1 MLLFIFRIC
10 DLVNLPQIKTFLPIS
25 ASKHIS
31 HRTLWKTL
39 RRQKMAKALLGSF
52 SAPLCLFLHVLF
64 HLCPSRFSQRTSA
77 CKFLSSSLFNEL
89 SSLSPFLPF
98 KTSLRTLLQNQ
109 RVFKKMVRWRF
120 FEEIFAKSVLQ
131 SLDSFAELSTFD
143 NCKNLCKLD
152 NMGMNLHPYFSSP
165 RQGVFYILSTFHH

>member
-89 SSLSPFLPF
+89 FSLAFSAF
-98 KTSLRTLLQNQ
+98 QNQ
-109 RVFKKMVRWRF
+109 SSNSFTKSKSFISLKKYLL
-120 FEEIFAKSVLQ
+120 K
-131 SLDSFAELSTFD
+131 
-143 NCKNLCKLD
+143 
-152 NMGMNLHPYFSSP
+152 
-165 RQGVFYILSTFHH
+165 VFYTLWTALLSFLHLTTAKIFVNWTTWA

>member
-109 RVFKKMVRWRF
+109 RVLKKWLDGV
-120 FEEIFAKSVLQ
+120 
-131 SLDSFAELSTFD
+131 SLKKYLL
-143 NCKNLCKLD
+143 K
-152 NMGMNLHPYFSSP
+152 
-165 RQGVFYILSTFHH
+165 VFYTLWTALLSFLHLTTAKIFVNWTTWA

>member
-89 SSLSPFLPF
+89 FSLSRLFCLSKP
-98 KTSLRTLLQNQ
+98 
-109 RVFKKMVRWRF
+109 VFELFYKIKEFYF
-120 FEEIFAKSVLQ
+120 FEEIFAKSVLH

-165 RQGVFYILSTFHH
+165 RQGVFYILSTFHHWEQ

>member
-89 SSLSPFLPF
+89 FSLAFSAF
-98 KTSLRTLLQNQ
+98 QNQ
-109 RVFKKMVRWRF
+109 SWKSFTKSKSFKKMVRWRF
-120 FEEIFAKSVLQ
+120 FEEIFAKSVLH

>member
-89 SSLSPFLPF
+89 FSLSPFLPF

-109 RVFKKMVRWRF
+109 RVKKEWLDGV
-120 FEEIFAKSVLQ
+120 
-131 SLDSFAELSTFD
+131 SLKKYLL
-143 NCKNLCKLD
+143 K
-152 NMGMNLHPYFSSP
+152 
-165 RQGVFYILSTFHH
+165 VFYTLWTALLSFLHLTTAKIFVNWTTWA

>member
-89 SSLSPFLPF
+89 FFFLAF
-98 KTSLRTLLQNQ
+98 SAFQNQ
-109 RVFKKMVRWRF
+109 SSFYKIKEFYF
-120 FEEIFAKSVLQ
+120 FEEIFAKSVLH

>member
-89 SSLSPFLPF
+89 FFFLAF
-98 KTSLRTLLQNQ
+98 SAFQNQ
-109 RVFKKMVRWRF
+109 SSNYFTKSKSFIFSLKKYLL
-120 FEEIFAKSVLQ
+120 K
-131 SLDSFAELSTFD
+131 
-143 NCKNLCKLD
+143 
-152 NMGMNLHPYFSSP
+152 
-165 RQGVFYILSTFHH
+165 VFYTLWTALLSFLHLTTAKIFVNWTTWA

>member
-89 SSLSPFLPF
+89 FFFLAF
-98 KTSLRTLLQNQ
+98 SAFQNQ
-109 RVFKKMVRWRF
+109 SSNSFTKSKSFLKNWLDGVSLKKYLL
-120 FEEIFAKSVLQ
+120 K
-131 SLDSFAELSTFD
+131 
-143 NCKNLCKLD
+143 
-152 NMGMNLHPYFSSP
+152 
-165 RQGVFYILSTFHH
+165 VFYTLWTALLSFLHLTTAKIFVNWTTWA

>member
-89 SSLSPFLPF
+89 SSAF
-98 KTSLRTLLQNQ
+98 QNQ
-109 RVFKKMVRWRF
+109 SWNSFTKSKSFISLKKYLL
-120 FEEIFAKSVLQ
+120 K
-131 SLDSFAELSTFD
+131 
-143 NCKNLCKLD
+143 
-152 NMGMNLHPYFSSP
+152 
-165 RQGVFYILSTFHH
+165 VFYTLWTALLSFLHLTTAKIFVNWTTWA